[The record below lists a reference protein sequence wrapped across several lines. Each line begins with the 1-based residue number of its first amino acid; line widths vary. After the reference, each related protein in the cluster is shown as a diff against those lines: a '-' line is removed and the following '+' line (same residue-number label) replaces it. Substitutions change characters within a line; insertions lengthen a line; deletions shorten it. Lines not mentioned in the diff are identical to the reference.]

1 MRAPRSRAAL
11 CIAAA
16 AFALLAATPAPV
28 PTPVR
33 VNLTKI
39 QAQSLL
45 PKVPLHTEFIVAVN
59 KLGQVTHIVSGKPS
73 KDSAYNL
80 HTAGN
85 ALQAFIRTPD
95 GKAVSGTYK
104 LTYDYNPKTTR
115 VHRDVALIKAGG
127 VNPNEEGAVNKMIDD
142 VRKHAKA
149 ATPPPGGSAAMTP
162 GPQPTGTVRLPG
174 LGQILKKTPA
184 P

>member
-1 MRAPRSRAAL
+1 MRAPARAVL

-33 VNLTKI
+33 VDLTKM

-59 KLGQVTHIVSGKPS
+59 KLGQVSHIVSGKPS
-73 KDSAYNL
+73 KDRAYNL

-104 LTYDYNPKTTR
+104 LTYDYDPKTTR
-115 VHRDVALIKAGG
+115 VHREVALIKAGG
-127 VNPNEEGAVNKMIDD
+127 VNPDEEGAVNKMIDD
-142 VRKHAKA
+142 VRKHEKP
-149 ATPPPGGSAAMTP
+149 ATPAPQRSAAMTP
-162 GPQPTGTVRLPG
+162 APQPTGTIRLPS
-174 LGQILKKTPA
+174 LQQILKTP
-184 P
+184 PP